1 MDFANAEEQKEELQL
16 KVANIRSRIDNLITD
31 NKTRSSLECLSIEEF
46 VIDKEKETLFLIEC
60 NERLEEASLNIKLEN
75 DYNDMLAVRIRQEF
89 YDTMRFH
96 ACEIQTLA
104 SNSATTPSISASNI
118 PMRNISKDEERE
130 LEVIRHLRLSE
141 INDVKRSKSEN

>member
-60 NERLEEASLNIKLEN
+60 NERLEEASLNIK
-75 DYNDMLAVRIRQEF
+75 
-89 YDTMRFH
+89 
-96 ACEIQTLA
+96 
-104 SNSATTPSISASNI
+104 
-118 PMRNISKDEERE
+118 
-130 LEVIRHLRLSE
+130 
-141 INDVKRSKSEN
+141 